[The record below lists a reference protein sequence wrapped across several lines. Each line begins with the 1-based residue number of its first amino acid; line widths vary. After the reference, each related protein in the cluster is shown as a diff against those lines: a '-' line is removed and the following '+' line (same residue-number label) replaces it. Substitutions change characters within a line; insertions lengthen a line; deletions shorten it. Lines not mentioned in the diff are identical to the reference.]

1 MLEGQYTEKKNKMET
16 RWDRVKV
23 MEKNKVLRWYWETRG
38 KKGEIGK
45 QRRQKICINVAP
57 I

>member
-38 KKGEIGK
+38 EK
-45 QRRQKICINVAP
+45 
-57 I
+57 

>member
-16 RWDRVKV
+16 RWDRVKI

-38 KKGEIGK
+38 KK
-45 QRRQKICINVAP
+45 
-57 I
+57 